1 MTQTVASK
9 TPAGEPAHRTQWD
22 KLFIGGKWVEPAS
35 KEVIEVRSPATGE
48 LVGKVPLAVEADVN
62 AACAAA
68 RKAFDEGPWPHK
80 SPQERAAVLGAAV
93 KLMEERADELKYLL
107 AAETGQPQTIVD
119 MMQYGAAMSAFQYY
133 AGAAD
138 KFHWKEIRD
147 GIYGQTMV
155 VREPIGVVG
164 AVTAWNVPF
173 FLAANKLGP
182 ALLAGCTVVLK
193 PAAETPLSVFAMAEM
208 FAEAGL
214 PEGVLSIV
222 PGGPETGRALTAS
235 PELDKYTFTGSS
247 AVGKEIAKI
256 AAEKLK
262 PCTLELGGKSAA
274 IILEDADLDATL
286 PMLGFSGVMNSGQ
299 ACVAQTRILAPR
311 SRYEEVVEKVAN
323 FISAMPVGLPDDPNA
338 AIGPLISEKQRDRV
352 ESYIKKGVEEGA
364 RLVTGGGRPEGLD
377 KGWFVE
383 PTVFADVDNSMTIA
397 QEEIFGPVLAI
408 IPYETEEDAIRIA
421 NDSVYGLAGSVWTTD
436 NKKAIE
442 VASKIRTGTY
452 AVNMYAFDPGAPFG
466 GYKNSGIG
474 RENGPE
480 GIEAYVEPKSVL
492 LPFGYTPED

>member
-9 TPAGEPAHRTQWD
+9 YRTEWD
-22 KLFIGGKWVEPAS
+22 KLFIGGKWVAPS
-35 KEVIEVRSPATGE
+35 SSEVIEVRSPATGD

-68 RKAFDEGPWPHK
+68 RKAFDEGPWPHM
-80 SPQERAAVLGAAV
+80 SPQERAAILGAAIT
-93 KLMEERADELKYLL
+93 LMEERADELKFLL

-119 MMQYGAAMSAFQYY
+119 MMQYGAAMSAFQFY

-147 GIYGQTMV
+147 GVYGQTQV

-182 ALLAGCTVVLK
+182 ALLAGCTIVLK

-222 PGGPETGRALTAS
+222 PGGAETGRALTAS

-256 AAEKLK
+256 AADNLK

-274 IILEDADLDATL
+274 IILEDADLDSTL
-286 PMLGFSGVMNSGQ
+286 PMLVFSGLMNCGQ
-299 ACVAQTRILAPR
+299 ACVGQTRILAPR
-311 SRYEEVVEKVAN
+311 SRYDEVVDKVAGAVA
-323 FISAMPVGLPDDPNA
+323 AMPVGLPDDPA
-338 AIGPLISEKQRDRV
+338 AAVGPLISETQRERV
-352 ESYIKKGVEEGA
+352 EGYIKKGVEEGA
-364 RLVTGGGRPEGLD
+364 RIVTGGGRPEGLD
-377 KGWFVE
+377 KGWFVQ

-397 QEEIFGPVLAI
+397 QEEIFGPVLAV
-408 IPYETEEDAIRIA
+408 IPYEDEDDAVRIA
-421 NDSVYGLAGSVWTTD
+421 NDSVYGLAGSVWTT
-436 NKKAIE
+436 NNEKAMEI
-442 VASKIRTGTY
+442 ASKIRTGTY
-452 AVNMYAFDPGAPFG
+452 AVNMYAFDPVAPFG

-474 RENGPE
+474 RENGWE
-480 GIEAYVEPKSVL
+480 GIEAYCEQKSIL
-492 LPFGYTPED
+492 LPFGYTPE